1 MLQYLNKKE
10 GSLMQIKYVGPKPLI
25 SKTEISF
32 DPQYDD
38 RYIYLNITVQLLRA
52 LDHQSFE
59 EKTYQYPIDSQRLSD
74 SDIINGLNKYC
85 PNLES
90 TVQTSIKAEQRIID
104 DEIKHVKE
112 NMPISETEKE
122 ALIKNMKMMQSYRLQ
137 YAINETV
144 YNSAIQALATCVKE
158 DHIDYIIVPMFQRF
172 AAVLHSVQSEL
183 LEQKFPIDTKIDI
196 YEENGKLM
204 AKMEVKSR

>member
-1 MLQYLNKKE
+1 
-10 GSLMQIKYVGPKPLI
+10 
-25 SKTEISF
+25 
-32 DPQYDD
+32 
-38 RYIYLNITVQLLRA
+38 
-52 LDHQSFE
+52 
-59 EKTYQYPIDSQRLSD
+59 
-74 SDIINGLNKYC
+74 
-85 PNLES
+85 LES

-196 YEENGKLM
+196 YEENGKLI